1 MFVWEA
7 LVWDRVSYPVIERSS
22 ILLAGGG
29 RNARLPFYCSAG
41 VLAATLATG
50 KKKLETGVNYAD
62 PLGQIHR

>member
-1 MFVWEA
+1 MF
-7 LVWDRVSYPVIERSS
+7 
-22 ILLAGGG
+22 LAGGG
-29 RNARLPFYCSAG
+29 RNARLPFYWSAG